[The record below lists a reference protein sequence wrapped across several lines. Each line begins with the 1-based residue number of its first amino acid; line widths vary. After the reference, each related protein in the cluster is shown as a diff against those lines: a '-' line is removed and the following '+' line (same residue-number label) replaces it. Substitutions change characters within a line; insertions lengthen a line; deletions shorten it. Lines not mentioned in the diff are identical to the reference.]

1 MKEIVITSL
10 EAGQRMDRLLGKY
23 LREAPKSFLYKMM
36 RKKNITLNG
45 KKAEGSEKL
54 REGDVIRLFFPR
66 RPWKSF
72 QAPGRKYRRQTD
84 STRTGS
90 WTYSTRTSM
99 CCL

>member
-54 REGDVIRLFFPR
+54 REGDVIRLFFSQETLEKFSGSR
-66 RPWKSF
+66 EEI
-72 QAPGRKYRRQTD
+72 QEADRQY
-84 STRTGS
+84 RTGS